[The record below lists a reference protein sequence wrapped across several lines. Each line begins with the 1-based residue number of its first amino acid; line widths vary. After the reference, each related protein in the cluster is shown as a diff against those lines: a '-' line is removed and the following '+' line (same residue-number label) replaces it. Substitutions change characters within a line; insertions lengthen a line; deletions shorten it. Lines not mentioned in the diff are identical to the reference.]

1 MQIKRRFTTA
11 GKSPYEKI
19 PFRRATSEIKNPDG
33 SVVFRLENFEVP
45 EHWSQVAADILAQK
59 YFRKAGLP
67 TRLKR
72 TEETQVPSWLWR
84 STADER
90 RLAELP
96 LHERTTGESDAR
108 QVFDRLAGTWTYW
121 GWKGG
126 YFTTE
131 DDARAFFDEH
141 RYMLAMQIGAPN
153 SPQWFNTGLHWAYGI
168 DGPGQGHF
176 YVDHETGQLTSSTSA
191 YEHPQPHACFIQSI
205 EDDLVNE
212 NGIMDLW
219 VREARLFKYGSGTG
233 TNFSKLRS
241 ENEKLSGGGKSSGLM
256 SFLRIGDRAAG
267 AIKSGGTTRRA
278 AKMVVVDMDH
288 PDIESYIDWKVK
300 EEQKVAALVTGSK
313 ICQKRL
319 KAIMKACVNCEAE
332 GDACYEPAKNPALK
346 RAIKEA
352 RRDLVPDN
360 LIRRVVQFARQG
372 YKDIEFSTYD
382 TDWDSEAYLT
392 VSGQNSNNS
401 VRVTDEFLNAV
412 IDDQDWN
419 LTSRLG
425 GKTVKTLKARDLW
438 EKVGFAAWASAD
450 PGIQFHTTINDW
462 HTCPKSGPIRASNP
476 CSEYMFLDDTACNLA
491 SLNLMMFRDSDKRF
505 DVDSYEHAC
514 RLWTIALEVS
524 VLMAQFPSKKIAEL
538 SYRYRTL
545 GLGFANIGG
554 CLMAAGIPYDS
565 PEGRAI
571 CGALSAIMTGVA
583 YATSAEMAGE
593 LGTFPGYE
601 PNASDMLRVIR
612 NHRRAAYGHK
622 DGYEKLAIAP
632 VPLDAASC
640 PDDRL
645 IVAAKRAWDNAI
657 ALGQEHGYR
666 NAQATVVAPT
676 GTIGLVMDCDTTGI
690 EPDFALVKFKK
701 LAGGG
706 YFKIINQAV
715 PEALRTLGYG
725 EAEIAEIEA
734 YAVGHGSLAQ
744 APSINHGTLMAK
756 GFTEDILRKVNGALK
771 TAFDISFVF
780 NKWTIGEEFLT
791 ETLRIPA
798 ETVNAP
804 GFDLLAHLGFSKKD
818 IEAANEHVCGAMTLE
833 GAPHLDEAHLPVF
846 DCANPCGRKGK
857 RFLSVASHIHMM
869 AASQPFISG
878 AISKT
883 INMPN
888 DASVEDCKES
898 YMLSWRLALKANA
911 LYRDG
916 SKLSQ
921 PLNAQLLAD
930 DADEQEEVA
939 EQLMGDKPM
948 AARAAVAAERIVERI
963 VERERA
969 REREKLPNRR
979 KSYTQKATVGGHKVY
994 LHTGEYED
1002 GRLGEIFI
1010 DMHKEGAAF
1019 RSLMNNFA
1027 IAISLG
1033 LQYGVPLD
1041 EYVEAFTFT
1050 RFEPAG
1056 LVQGN
1061 DTIKN
1066 ATSILDYIF
1075 RELAVSYLGRND
1087 LAHVDLSEVANTGL
1101 GSSEEELEEQAPPP
1115 AAKYLSRGLLRGQE
1129 NRVLALRTT
1138 SSVAVAEQPELSGP
1152 VAAMQQDVATAFQPV
1167 KARMETAIGALTALQ
1182 QEQSVAEL
1190 ARQLQDQIDTRTKAR
1205 LSKENLE
1212 SDRRAEA
1219 KMKGYE
1225 GENCRECGNF
1235 TLVRNGTCLKCD
1247 TCGGTSGCS

>member
-1 MQIKRRFTTA
+1 
-11 GKSPYEKI
+11 
-19 PFRRATSEIKNPDG
+19 
-33 SVVFRLENFEVP
+33 
-45 EHWSQVAADILAQK
+45 
-59 YFRKAGLP
+59 
-67 TRLKR
+67 
-72 TEETQVPSWLWR
+72 
-84 STADER
+84 
-90 RLAELP
+90 
-96 LHERTTGESDAR
+96 
-108 QVFDRLAGTWTYW
+108 
-121 GWKGG
+121 
-126 YFTTE
+126 
-131 DDARAFFDEH
+131 
-141 RYMLAMQIGAPN
+141 
-153 SPQWFNTGLHWAYGI
+153 
-168 DGPGQGHF
+168 
-176 YVDHETGQLTSSTSA
+176 
-191 YEHPQPHACFIQSI
+191 
-205 EDDLVNE
+205 
-212 NGIMDLW
+212 
-219 VREARLFKYGSGTG
+219 
-233 TNFSKLRS
+233 
-241 ENEKLSGGGKSSGLM
+241 
-256 SFLRIGDRAAG
+256 
-267 AIKSGGTTRRA
+267 
-278 AKMVVVDMDH
+278 
-288 PDIESYIDWKVK
+288 
-300 EEQKVAALVTGSK
+300 
-313 ICQKRL
+313 
-319 KAIMKACVNCEAE
+319 
-332 GDACYEPAKNPALK
+332 
-346 RAIKEA
+346 
-352 RRDLVPDN
+352 
-360 LIRRVVQFARQG
+360 
-372 YKDIEFSTYD
+372 
-382 TDWDSEAYLT
+382 
-392 VSGQNSNNS
+392 
-401 VRVTDEFLNAV
+401 
-412 IDDQDWN
+412 
-419 LTSRLG
+419 
-425 GKTVKTLKARDLW
+425 
-438 EKVGFAAWASAD
+438 
-450 PGIQFHTTINDW
+450 
-462 HTCPKSGPIRASNP
+462 
-476 CSEYMFLDDTACNLA
+476 
-491 SLNLMMFRDSDKRF
+491 
-505 DVDSYEHAC
+505 
-514 RLWTIALEVS
+514 
-524 VLMAQFPSKKIAEL
+524 MAQFPSKKIAEL

-554 CLMAAGIPYDS
+554 CLMASGIPYDS

-601 PNASDMLRVIR
+601 PNAADMLRVIR

-791 ETLRIPA
+791 QTLKIPA

-833 GAPHLDEAHLPVF
+833 GAPHLDEQHLPVF

-939 EQLMGDKPM
+939 EQLMADKPM

-963 VERERA
+963 VERERM

-1152 VAAMQQDVATAFQPV
+1152 VASLQQEVATAFQPA

-1212 SDRRAEA
+1212 ADRRAEA

-1225 GENCRECGNF
+1225 GESCGECGNF
-1235 TLVRNGTCLKCD
+1235 TLLRNGTCMKCD